1 MHCTEQS
8 LILLKKKKTNLVIL
22 LIQITRYR
30 FYWWKKSNK
39 EEIQLQITGFKGKGN
54 YKYHFLD
61 NDFLFSSG
69 IKNDANIFFVNCN
82 SLNDAHDSII
92 NRKVYKSLGVIQ
104 LDQIKNWGKLK
115 GVSNWVNAILTDSDE
130 PLNSGHFALGF
141 ETEYRNGLLN
151 FVFSLLNEKS
161 SLLSFQIRKLS
172 ELDKVSISKLKVL

>member
-8 LILLKKKKTNLVIL
+8 LILLKKKKTNLFIL

-69 IKNDANIFFVNCN
+69 IKNDANILLVNCN

-130 PLNSGHFALGF
+130 PLNSDHFALGF
-141 ETEYRNGLLN
+141 ETEYSNGLLN

-161 SLLSFQIRKLS
+161 PLLSFQIRKLS